1 MTHNRPTDYI
11 AEGVGVS
18 MLLFCLIV
26 IAASVLS
33 GCSSVLKDLPPGS
46 NVQVSTTGFRVSP
59 QAIDGPFIVGQSTY
73 QLQTPTPEG
82 SGPALNR
89 TAVKATLTGRR
100 HQINW
105 SRLVQSANR
114 SKRPAEPSRSK
125 FFSAIQTRRLRL
137 RPFRFSNPAP
147 LPLVNNT
154 LAEPVLIRSARS
166 HKGM

>member
-89 TAVKATLTGRR
+89 TAVKATLTGVDIKSTVATGPVGE
-100 HQINW
+100 QIQAAGGAE
-105 SRLVQSANR
+105 SLEVLLGDPDSPPPSSA
-114 SKRPAEPSRSK
+114 
-125 FFSAIQTRRLRL
+125 
-137 RPFRFSNPAP
+137 
-147 LPLVNNT
+147 V
-154 LAEPVLIRSARS
+154 PVLEPRSAS
-166 HKGM
+166 ASE